1 MNKNP
6 YTVLGVSEN
15 ATDAEIKKAYRE
27 LAKKYHPDNYQ
38 DSPLADVA
46 SEKMKEVNE
55 AYDEI
60 QKLRREGKR
69 YNAYGN
75 SNSYNSGSYG
85 AGGYGGRY
93 NNYANGYTHTNYPD
107 VRNYINAGRL
117 DDAQTILNG
126 VPVERRDAEWYFLSG
141 MIDYRRGW
149 TDRAYNNFRVACEK
163 DPQNPEFRQAFNMCN
178 QQRAYSGTQYQ
189 QTHGGGCSTCDICQG
204 LLCADC
210 CCECMGGDCIRC
222 C

>member
-60 QKLRREGKR
+60 QKLRREGR
-69 YNAYGN
+69 HYSSAGNAG
-75 SNSYNSGSYG
+75 G
-85 AGGYGGRY
+85 AGYQ
-93 NNYANGYTHTNYPD
+93 YAGTNYTHTNYPD
-107 VRNYINAGRL
+107 VRKFIQNGRF
-117 DDAQTILNG
+117 DDARTILNG
-126 VPVERRDAEWYFLSG
+126 VPADKRDAEWYFLSG
-141 MIDYRRGW
+141 MIDYRSGW
-149 TDRAYNNFRVACEK
+149 TDRAYSNFKTACDM
-163 DPQNPEFRQAFNMCN
+163 DPQNSEFRYAFNSIKG
-178 QQRAYSGTQYQ
+178 QRAYSSQQYNTNQ
-189 QTHGGGCSTCDICQG
+189 GCGCSTCDICSG
-204 LLCADC
+204 ILCADC

>member
-6 YTVLGVSEN
+6 YSVLGVSEN

-60 QKLRREGKR
+60 QKLRREGR
-69 YNAYGN
+69 GYSNAGAYNTYT
-75 SNSYNSGSYG
+75 SNQ
-85 AGGYGGRY
+85 R
-93 NNYANGYTHTNYPD
+93 GYTHTNYPD
-107 VRNYINAGRL
+107 VRNYIGSGRL

-126 VPVERRDAEWYFLSG
+126 VPFEKRDAEWYFLSG

-149 TDRAYNNFRVACEK
+149 TDRAFNNFKTACDME
-163 DPQNPEFRQAFNMCN
+163 PQNNEFRQAFNMCN
-178 QQRAYSGTQYQ
+178 RQRQYSGTQYQ
-189 QTHGGGCSTCDICQG
+189 TTHGGGCSTCDICSG

>member
-15 ATDAEIKKAYRE
+15 ATDEEIKKAYRE

-60 QKLRREGKR
+60 QKLRREGRR
-69 YNAYGN
+69 YNA
-75 SNSYNSGSYG
+75 
-85 AGGYGGRY
+85 GGYSSNPYGSNAYGGY
-93 NNYANGYTHTNYPD
+93 NYSGAHTGYTHTNYPD
-107 VRNYINAGRL
+107 VRNLIQSGRL

-126 VPVERRDAEWYFLSG
+126 VPAEKRDAEWYFLSG

-149 TDRAYNNFRVACEK
+149 TDKAFNNFKTACDM
-163 DPQNPEFRQAFNMCN
+163 DPQNNEFRQAFNMCN
-178 QQRAYSGTQYQ
+178 RQRQYSGTQYQ
-189 QTHGGGCSTCDICQG
+189 TVRGGGCSTCDICSG
-204 LLCADC
+204 LLCLDC

>member
-60 QKLRREGKR
+60 QKLRREGRR
-69 YNAYGN
+69 YSAGSNAY
-75 SNSYNSGSYG
+75 S
-85 AGGYGGRY
+85 GGYNTYSNAR
-93 NNYANGYTHTNYPD
+93 AGYTRTNYPD
-107 VRNYINAGRL
+107 VRNYIQSGRL
-117 DDAQTILNG
+117 DDAMTILNG
-126 VPVERRDAEWYFLSG
+126 VPAERRDAEWYFLCG
-141 MIDYRRGW
+141 MIDYRKGW
-149 TDRAYNNFRVACEK
+149 TDRAYQNFKTACDK
-163 DPQNPEFRQAFNMCN
+163 DPSNQEFRQAFNMCN
-178 QQRAYSGTQYQ
+178 HQRAYSGTQYQ
-189 QTHGGGCSTCDICQG
+189 QTHGGGCSTCDICSG
-204 LLCADC
+204 ILCADC

>member
-6 YTVLGVSEN
+6 YTVLGISEN

-60 QKLRREGKR
+60 QKLRRDGR
-69 YNAYGN
+69 RYSSQSGSTYSSGGYNAYG
-75 SNSYNSGSYG
+75 GTPH
-85 AGGYGGRY
+85 
-93 NNYANGYTHTNYPD
+93 GYTHTNYPD
-107 VRNYINAGRL
+107 VRSYIQSGRL

-126 VPVERRDAEWYFLSG
+126 VPVDKRDAEWYFLSG

-149 TDRAYNNFRVACEK
+149 TDKAYNNFKTACDM
-163 DPQNPEFRQAFNMCN
+163 DPQNNEFRHAFSMCN
-178 QQRAYSGTQYQ
+178 RQRSYASDQYNSNR
-189 QTHGGGCSTCDICQG
+189 GCGCSSCDICSG

>member
-27 LAKKYHPDNYQ
+27 LAKKYHPDNYH

-60 QKLRREGKR
+60 QKLRREGRR
-69 YNAYGN
+69 YGQARDPQHNAYSSGN
-75 SNSYNSGSYG
+75 AYV
-85 AGGYGGRY
+85 
-93 NNYANGYTHTNYPD
+93 HTNYPD
-107 VRNYINAGRL
+107 VRRLIESGRY
-117 DDAQTILNG
+117 DDALVILNG
-126 VPVERRDAEWYFLSG
+126 IPNEKRDAEWYFLVG
-141 MIDYRRGW
+141 MVNYRQGW
-149 TDRAYNNFRVACEK
+149 VDNAYSNFKTACDM
-163 DPQNPEFRQAFNMCN
+163 DPANHEFRQVFNMCN
-178 QQRAYSGTQYQ
+178 AQRNYSNHRYNT
-189 QTHGGGCSTCDICQG
+189 TSRGGCSSCDICSG
-204 LLCADC
+204 ILCADC

>member
-6 YTVLGVSEN
+6 YSVLGVAEN

-60 QKLRREGKR
+60 QKLRREGRR
-69 YNAYGN
+69 YSAYGSAN
-75 SNSYNSGSYG
+75 GYNSYSN
-85 AGGYGGRY
+85 
-93 NNYANGYTHTNYPD
+93 ANTAYTHTNYPD
-107 VRNYINAGRL
+107 VRNYIQSGRL

-126 VPVERRDAEWYFLSG
+126 VPVEKRDAEWYFLSG

-149 TDRAYNNFRVACEK
+149 TDRAYNNFKTACDME
-163 DPQNPEFRQAFNMCN
+163 PQNNEFRQAFNMCN
-178 QQRAYSGTQYQ
+178 RQRAYSGGQATG
-189 QTHGGGCSTCDICQG
+189 TRGCGCSSCDICTG

>member
-6 YTVLGVSEN
+6 YTVLDVSEN

-60 QKLRREGKR
+60 QRLRREGR
-69 YNAYGN
+69 QYNAYGN
-75 SNSYNSGSYG
+75 
-85 AGGYGGRY
+85 AGGYNTYSNART
-93 NNYANGYTHTNYPD
+93 GYTHTNYPD
-107 VRNYINAGRL
+107 VRSYIQSGRL

-126 VPVERRDAEWYFLSG
+126 VPVEKRDAEWYFLSG

-149 TDRAYNNFRVACEK
+149 TDRAYTNFKTACDME
-163 DPQNPEFRQAFNMCN
+163 PQNNEFRQAFNMCN
-178 QQRAYSGTQYQ
+178 RQRQYSNTQYQ
-189 QTHGGGCSTCDICQG
+189 TTRGGGCSGCDVCSG

>member
-60 QKLRREGKR
+60 QKLRREGRR
-69 YNAYGN
+69 Y
-75 SNSYNSGSYG
+75 SSQSGSAYSSG
-85 AGGYGGRY
+85 GYNGYGGA
-93 NNYANGYTHTNYPD
+93 ANGYTHTNYPD
-107 VRNYINAGRL
+107 VRNYIQSGRL
-117 DDAQTILNG
+117 DDAQIILNG
-126 VPVERRDAEWYFLSG
+126 VPVAKRDAEWYFLSG

-149 TDRAYNNFRVACEK
+149 TDKAYNNFKTACDM
-163 DPQNPEFRQAFNMCN
+163 DPQNNEFRHAFNMCN
-178 QQRAYSGTQYQ
+178 RERSYAGTQYSQ
-189 QTHGGGCSTCDICQG
+189 NHGCGCSTCDICSG

>member
-60 QKLRREGKR
+60 QRLRREGR
-69 YNAYGN
+69 QYNAYGN
-75 SNSYNSGSYG
+75 
-85 AGGYGGRY
+85 AGGYNTYSNART
-93 NNYANGYTHTNYPD
+93 GYTHTNYPD
-107 VRNYINAGRL
+107 VRSYIQSGRL

-126 VPVERRDAEWYFLSG
+126 VPVEKRDAEWYFLSG

-149 TDRAYNNFRVACEK
+149 TDRAYTNFKTACDME
-163 DPQNPEFRQAFNMCN
+163 PQNNEFRQAFNMCN
-178 QQRAYSGTQYQ
+178 RQRQYSNTQYQ
-189 QTHGGGCSTCDICQG
+189 TTHGGGCSGCDVCSG

>member
-60 QKLRREGKR
+60 QKLRREGRR
-69 YNAYGN
+69 YNAQGN
-75 SNSYNSGSYG
+75 NAYG
-85 AGGYGGRY
+85 AGGY
-93 NNYANGYTHTNYPD
+93 NNYQNYQSAGYTHTNYPD
-107 VRNYINAGRL
+107 VRNYIQSGRL
-117 DDAQTILNG
+117 DDAQTLLNG
-126 VPVERRDAEWYFLSG
+126 VPAQKRDAEWYFLSG

-149 TDRAYNNFRVACEK
+149 TDRAYTNFKTAHDMEPNNM
-163 DPQNPEFRQAFNMCN
+163 EFAQAYNMCN
-178 QQRAYSGTQYQ
+178 RQRAYSGTQYQ
-189 QTHGGGCSTCDICQG
+189 QSRGCGCSSCDICTG
-204 LLCADC
+204 ILCADC
-210 CCECMGGDCIRC
+210 CCECMGGDCISC

>member
-6 YTVLGVSEN
+6 YEVLGVSEN
-15 ATDAEIKKAYRE
+15 ATDAQIKTAYRE
-27 LAKKYHPDNYQ
+27 LAKKYHPDNYH

-60 QKLRREGKR
+60 QKMRREGRR
-69 YNAYGN
+69 YSANNQSGAYGYN
-75 SNSYNSGSYG
+75 PYSN
-85 AGGYGGRY
+85 
-93 NNYANGYTHTNYPD
+93 ANTRTGYTHTNYPD
-107 VRNYINAGRL
+107 VRNLIQSGRL

-126 VPVERRDAEWYFLSG
+126 VPADKRDAEWYFLSG

-149 TDRAYNNFRVACEK
+149 VDRAYTNFKTAVDMEPANN
-163 DPQNPEFRQAFNMCN
+163 EFRQAYNMCN
-178 QQRAYSGTQYQ
+178 RQRAYSGGQSQ
-189 QTHGGGCSTCDICQG
+189 SAGGCSACDVCSG